1 MIAMMLAS
9 SGDALVQIVFALAF
23 AIACALIANNRGR
36 SSVAWFFIGFF
47 FSCLALIILLCITDL
62 KQEEERDRRH
72 QQETRR
78 LREQIAKE
86 RQVADS
92 RHAEVGRRLV
102 AHDQVLGVDTANVPE
117 LTSTASKSLSG
128 GAGQWFYALDGQRL
142 GPVSQETIA
151 HLLKAGAIDRE
162 SLVWQ
167 QGMAGWTPLGDVPE
181 LSGGAA

>member
-1 MIAMMLAS
+1 MLAS
-9 SGDALVQIVFALAF
+9 SGEALVQIIFALAF
-23 AIACALIANNRGR
+23 GIACALIANNRGR

-62 KQEEERDRRH
+62 KQEAQRDQRH

-117 LTSTASKSLSG
+117 LTSSASKSLSG
-128 GAGQWFYALDGQRL
+128 GAAGQWFYAIEDQRY
-142 GPVSQETIA
+142 GPVSLETVA